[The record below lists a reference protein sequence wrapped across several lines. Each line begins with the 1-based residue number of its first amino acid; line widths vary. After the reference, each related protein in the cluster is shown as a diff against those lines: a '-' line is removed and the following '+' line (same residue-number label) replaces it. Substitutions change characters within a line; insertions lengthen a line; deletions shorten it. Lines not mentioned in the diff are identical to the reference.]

1 MQKRNQCLFPRTK
14 ISVIALF
21 NKPILESLLVEF
33 LLLFLPISSVYCFL
47 FWKLHNKNAKIGI
60 LEDVEITIFFAAHP
74 WWAALLGNSQK

>member
-33 LLLFLPISSVYCFL
+33 LLLFLPISSVYFFL
-47 FWKLHNKNAKIGI
+47 FWKLHNKNAKIGV
-60 LEDVEITIFFAAHP
+60 LEDVEITIFFVAHP